1 MKKIGRVAGVLRAR
15 APRHRPLVFRPP
27 GRQRGQAIARVGGA
41 ALGPRRCAGR
51 ERAVHARLARARF
64 DSTFFFFSFP
74 SLFSIVSHP
83 RTGPAAPAGTWRPP
97 NPGCGLCWGRGRWW
111 STFFWR
117 GGRGRRGR
125 GAEKKRAAP
134 GGERECR
141 SGPHRGLPSH
151 SFFTPRCLQRRPD
164 THTHTHHPPHAP
176 LPVGHRPGGRPA
188 LQAHQAGPAPAGAVH
203 GPEVSFAF
211 FFFVRG
217 FVGSTPGRRIGRPP
231 PRPAGLA
238 GLRARAHA
246 RIVRRGR

>member
-1 MKKIGRVAGVLRAR
+1 MCAACACSPPQTSGLPATGSAKGAGDRPR
-15 APRHRPLVFRPP
+15 GWRGPWPAPV
-27 GRQRGQAIARVGGA
+27 RGQRESGAPPASPARV
-41 ALGPRRCAGR
+41 LIQ
-51 ERAVHARLARARF
+51 L
-64 DSTFFFFSFP
+64 FFFSFP

-83 RTGPAAPAGTWRPP
+83 QTGPAAPAGTWRPP

-217 FVGSTPGRRIGRPP
+217 FVGARRVGASAARHPAPPAWPG
-231 PRPAGLA
+231 
-238 GLRARAHA
+238 
-246 RIVRRGR
+246 